1 MKVRII
7 IIIIII
13 TFFYNS
19 FDLLSYILEL
29 LTYLLQLVQAL
40 RYDPLFIANKT
51 VLRSPIKSHD
61 DTESSSNDRN
71 LSPLANFLI
80 ERGCASL
87 TVANFLYWYLK
98 VETKPGQSDADDEDE
113 ACLLYQTIFDTFKSR
128 LASCGDGGY
137 MFNQISALD
146 KYLSNIL
153 SCQVIAKNVNGRK
166 DVKQEALRK
175 ELQNQKLNNVP
186 DGMKSVP
193 MPLDPSIALIGLDP
207 TSAKMFASAVYP
219 CVITF
224 FSKSQVLSI
233 LID

>member
-1 MKVRII
+1 MLLISYEQHLMKVY
-7 IIIIII
+7 IIII
-13 TFFYNS
+13 TFFIIH
-19 FDLLSYILEL
+19 FDYYHTLEL

-51 VLRSPIKSHD
+51 VLRSPVKTD
-61 DTESSSNDRN
+61 DTESPSNDRN

-98 VETKPGQSDADDEDE
+98 VETKPGQTDADDEDE

-224 FSKSQVLSI
+224 FSKSQVP
-233 LID
+233 